1 MKRATRPWARM
12 AEDDPGI
19 AQIAMRNAARCYDGV
34 CFHCQQCVEIYLRAL
49 LIESGLPVPKTHDL
63 DGLLTL
69 LLPTHKT
76 LRAFRRGLLFL
87 SSFAVEARYPGL
99 NSSKRQAL
107 AAMPWAERVRW
118 ECRKVLGIK
127 RP

>member
-1 MKRATRPWARM
+1 MKRATMPWVRK
-12 AEDDPGI
+12 AEDDLGI
-19 AQIAMRNAARCYDGV
+19 AQMALRDAAGFHDGV
-34 CFHCQQCVEIYLRAL
+34 CFHCQQCVEKYLKAL

-69 LLPTHKT
+69 LLPTHRT
-76 LRAFRRGLLFL
+76 LRAYRRGLLFL

-99 NSSKRQAL
+99 NASKRQAR
-107 AAMPWAERVRW
+107 AAMRWAERVRRD
-118 ECRKVLGIK
+118 CRNLLGIK